1 MKIVQIEPLG
11 ITDEQ
16 LKSLVE
22 KLENNGDEYIAY
34 DSRETDTDKLIERVK
49 DADVVVLA
57 NQPFPAEVVEKC
69 EKLKMIS
76 VAFTG
81 VDHVAVD
88 ECKKRG
94 ICVCNAAGYSTNAVS
109 ELVFG
114 LIISLYRKINEGK
127 ENMTSGVKM
136 APGIELSGKKFG
148 IIGTGA
154 IGLKTAEIAKS
165 FGCEVYAYSRTE
177 KHIDGVKYITLCDLM
192 RTCDII
198 SVHVPL
204 NDSTKDLVSSM
215 LIDEMKSNAILIN
228 TARGPIIDN
237 TALAKALKDGKI
249 AGAGIDVFDT
259 EPPLA
264 PDYPLLDAP
273 NTVLMPHIGFSTKE
287 ALYKRA
293 VITINNITSWKSGEP
308 QNVV

>member
-154 IGLKTAEIAKS
+154 IGLKTAEIAKA

-204 NDSTKDLVSSM
+204 ND
-215 LIDEMKSNAILIN
+215 
-228 TARGPIIDN
+228 
-237 TALAKALKDGKI
+237 
-249 AGAGIDVFDT
+249 
-259 EPPLA
+259 
-264 PDYPLLDAP
+264 
-273 NTVLMPHIGFSTKE
+273 
-287 ALYKRA
+287 
-293 VITINNITSWKSGEP
+293 
-308 QNVV
+308 

>member
-154 IGLKTAEIAKS
+154 IGLK
-165 FGCEVYAYSRTE
+165 
-177 KHIDGVKYITLCDLM
+177 
-192 RTCDII
+192 
-198 SVHVPL
+198 
-204 NDSTKDLVSSM
+204 
-215 LIDEMKSNAILIN
+215 
-228 TARGPIIDN
+228 
-237 TALAKALKDGKI
+237 
-249 AGAGIDVFDT
+249 
-259 EPPLA
+259 
-264 PDYPLLDAP
+264 P
-273 NTVLMPHIGFSTKE
+273 NRKTH
-287 ALYKRA
+287 
-293 VITINNITSWKSGEP
+293 
-308 QNVV
+308 